1 MDIVQTITNTA
12 AFDWLVI
19 GFCVVMF
26 VVGFAQGV
34 IRRLLGI
41 ASIAFSFLLAAN
53 LRDTLGSFLAD
64 SWTQFPREYS
74 FMIAFGVMF
83 VVFAVVFAIAIQAFY
98 KRTPVLAKW
107 PIVDELL
114 GGILGVVEALL
125 IIGCGIAILD
135 SFFRLPIG
143 IGDQQ
148 VAQLKDLYGAVNAS
162 GTASVFRDTL
172 IPLFVTLTGPLVPSD
187 IQALFPR
194 S

>member
-114 GGILGVVEALL
+114 GGVLGVVEALL

-172 IPLFVTLTGPLVPSD
+172 IPPFVTLTGPLVPSD

>member
-1 MDIVQTITNTA
+1 VDIAQTITNTA

-19 GFCVVMF
+19 GFCVLMF
-26 VVGFAQGV
+26 VLGFAQGV

-53 LRDTLGSFLAD
+53 LRDSVGAFLAD
-64 SWTQFPREYS
+64 DWVQFPREYS
-74 FMIAFGVMF
+74 FMLAFGIMF
-83 VVFAVVFAIAIQAFY
+83 ILFSVIFAIVIQSFY
-98 KRTPVLAKW
+98 TRTPVLAKW

-114 GGILGVVEALL
+114 GGVLGVFEALL

-148 VAQLKDLYGAVNAS
+148 ISQLKDLYGAVNSS

-172 IPLFVTLTGPLVPSD
+172 IPIFVVLTGPLVPSD
-187 IQALFPR
+187 IRALFPR
-194 S
+194 P

>member
-41 ASIAFSFLLAAN
+41 ASIAFSFLLAAQ

-64 SWTQFPREYS
+64 SWSQFPRQYS
-74 FMIAFGVMF
+74 YMIAFGVMF
-83 VVFAVVFAIAIQAFY
+83 IVFSVVFAIAIQAFY
-98 KRTPVLAKW
+98 KRTPILAKW

-135 SFFRLPIG
+135 SFFRLPVG

-148 VAQLKDLYGAVNAS
+148 ISQLKDLYGAINAS

-172 IPLFVTLTGPLVPSD
+172 IPIFVVVTGPLVPSD
-187 IQALFPR
+187 IRALFPR

>member
-19 GFCVVMF
+19 GLCVLMF
-26 VVGFAQGV
+26 VLGFAQGV

-53 LRDTLGSFLAD
+53 LRDSLGSFLAD

-74 FMIAFGVMF
+74 YMLAFGIMF
-83 VVFAVVFAIAIQAFY
+83 ILSSVIFAIVIESFY
-98 KRTPVLAKW
+98 KRTPILAKW

-114 GGILGVVEALL
+114 GGVLGVFEALL
-125 IIGCGIAILD
+125 IVGCGIAILD

-148 VAQLKDLYGAVNAS
+148 VMLLKDLYGAVNAS
-162 GTASVFRDTL
+162 GTAAVFRGTL
-172 IPLFVTLTGPLVPSD
+172 IPVFVAITGPLVPSD
-187 IQALFPR
+187 IRALFPR

>member
-12 AFDWLVI
+12 TFDWLVI
-19 GFCVVMF
+19 GFCVLMF

-74 FMIAFGVMF
+74 YMIAFGVMF
-83 VVFAVVFAIAIQAFY
+83 IVFAVVFAIAIQAFY
-98 KRTPVLAKW
+98 KRTPILAKW

-114 GGILGVVEALL
+114 GGVLGVVEALL

-148 VAQLKDLYGAVNAS
+148 VAQIKDLYAAVNSS

-172 IPLFVTLTGPLVPSD
+172 IPLFVALTGPLVPSD
-187 IQALFPR
+187 IRALFPR